1 MIVIHTCL
9 PRCPLL
15 PLVLLAAA
23 AVAGLSK
30 QQMAAL
36 QGSPS
41 STAPQLH
48 TGHPSEPPSTSP
60 HDPGSS
66 NSTTGSHPPLH
77 GSGVSGGGGA
87 AGHASL
93 LRSLPV
99 AVLADPAPS
108 RPQSGVVLSVAPLLG
123 ARPYTDPQVGK
134 WLHVHVRPSVRG
146 LLRVIKV
153 GGAGWLG
160 GLAA

>member
-1 MIVIHTCL
+1 M
-9 PRCPLL
+9 
-15 PLVLLAAA
+15 
-23 AVAGLSK
+23 G
-30 QQMAAL
+30 
-36 QGSPS
+36 
-41 STAPQLH
+41 PQLH
-48 TGHPSEPPSTSP
+48 AGHPSEPPSTTP
-60 HDPGSS
+60 HVPSS
-66 NSTTGSHPPLH
+66 SSSAAGAHTPLP

-146 LLRVIKV
+146 LLRIIKV
-153 GGAGWLG
+153 GGVGGWVG
-160 GLAA
+160 GVGRWVGGRDGRCVGGGGWVGRWVDGWVLRGLCARG